1 MRETSQT
8 IHRWGRETFGEARSV
23 RTYAQ
28 RAREELEE
36 LIEAIENDESS
47 DSILAEAAD
56 VTILLHR
63 LAAALDGDLSDAVDE
78 KMGINRRRSWTKS
91 GDGVGQHKAE

>member
-23 RTYAQ
+23 RTYAL

-36 LIEAIENDESS
+36 LIEAIEKDESS
-47 DSILAEAAD
+47 ESILAEAAD

-63 LAAALDGDLSDAVDE
+63 LAASLNSDLSDAVDQ
-78 KMGINRRRSWTKS
+78 KMGMNRRRTWTKS